1 MDAEFWHQRW
11 QDNDI
16 GFHQPAVSPLLQR
29 HWQAL
34 SPDTDAKVWVPLC
47 GKSQDMLWLH
57 QHGHTLVG
65 VELSDTALNDF
76 SHEHSLALTW
86 RPDATPATLHGDGFQ
101 LYCADYFS
109 LTASQLEGVTL
120 IYDRAALIALPAD
133 MRQQYITHLFNM
145 LPGPWQLLLITMDYP
160 QNERAGP
167 PFAVSDNDVTLLFSG
182 CQIEL
187 LSEQNILP
195 ENPGFQQQGLTSL
208 VQRAYRIQRAG

>member
-1 MDAEFWHQRW
+1 
-11 QDNDI
+11 
-16 GFHQPAVSPLLQR
+16 
-29 HWQAL
+29 
-34 SPDTDAKVWVPLC
+34 
-47 GKSQDMLWLH
+47 MLWL
-57 QHGHTLVG
+57 QQQGHTVFG
-65 VELSDTALNDF
+65 VELSETALNDF
-76 SHEHSLALTW
+76 NHEQSLGLQW
-86 RPDATPATLHGDGFQ
+86 QQDAAPPCLCGDGFQ

-109 LTASQLEGVTL
+109 LGTADVAGATL

-133 MRQQYITHLFNM
+133 MRQKYVAHLFDM